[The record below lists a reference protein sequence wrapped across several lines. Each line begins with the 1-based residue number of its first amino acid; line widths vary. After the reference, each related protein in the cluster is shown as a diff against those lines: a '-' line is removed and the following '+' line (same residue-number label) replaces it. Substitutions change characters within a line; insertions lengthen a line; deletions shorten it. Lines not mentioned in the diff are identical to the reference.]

1 MSNFFLDCNL
11 SLTGGNRQSSVAP
24 ASGNRTW
31 HCYYSTA
38 IECNDKT
45 LLPVDVR
52 VYSPMNDSA
61 LPDLTVDAYVLTPF
75 PGDPVSSEYDG
86 HLPETTTAYVWALG
100 TVMTGLEQKSDGKS
114 RSFNLAVSEFVH
126 DGTKYFTVHSNR
138 WRNAPTPAVNSS
150 LMVFSS
156 CATVDGQGNPT
167 VSILSIT
174 LNVGS
179 AVVPPSRLAPP
190 FQKEAVSDRG

>member
-1 MSNFFLDCNL
+1 L
-11 SLTGGNRQSSVAP
+11 SLTGGNRQSSVTP
-24 ASGNRTW
+24 ASGNCTW

-61 LPDLTVDAYVLTPF
+61 LPDLAVARVIGRAVKPSDGGMQVDAYVLTPF

-86 HLPETTTAYVWALG
+86 HLPEMTTAYVWALG

-114 RSFNLAVSEFVH
+114 HSFNLAVSEFVH
-126 DGTKYFTVHSNR
+126 D
-138 WRNAPTPAVNSS
+138 
-150 LMVFSS
+150 
-156 CATVDGQGNPT
+156 
-167 VSILSIT
+167 
-174 LNVGS
+174 
-179 AVVPPSRLAPP
+179 
-190 FQKEAVSDRG
+190 